1 MRRILPRSLLSLALL
16 GALAACSGEDPAAQ
30 AGGPP
35 GGMALPVE
43 AVTVKPEPLRAGL
56 STVGTLRA
64 DESVVI
70 RPEVSGRL
78 VQIHF
83 KEGQRVKQ
91 GDALFTLDPAVAR
104 AALSEAQA
112 NLENARRA
120 NARASDLGSRQL
132 LSKSEVDAAKAQLGV
147 SQARVESARAQLDKT
162 TIVAPF
168 GGVIGLRETSVG
180 EVVSPGQAL
189 VNLVRLDPMEVDF
202 SVPESDFGLVAV
214 DQPVTVTV
222 DAFPGQVFEGRVSA
236 IEPVIDINSRSA
248 RLRAA
253 IGNPEYKL
261 RPGLFA
267 RITLGVGDAAATAI
281 LIPEQALLQEGETRF
296 VYVVRDGKA
305 ARAEVTT
312 GQRLPGRVAVV
323 EGLKEGDQVITA
335 GQGKPMMYE
344 GAAVMVVPEGGA
356 QPPAAGTPAEGETPA
371 PDAEGP
377 EAGAEAAPA
386 GDGE

>member
-1 MRRILPRSLLSLALL
+1 MRRFLSRSLISLAFLT
-16 GALAACSGEDPAAQ
+16 ALAACAGGDDPAAAAP

-35 GGMALPVE
+35 GGMQLPVE
-43 AVTVKPEPLRAGL
+43 AVTVKAEPLQAGL

-64 DESVVI
+64 DEAVVV
-70 RPEVSGRL
+70 RPEINGRL
-78 VQIHF
+78 VKIHF
-83 KEGQRVKQ
+83 QEGQRVQQ
-91 GDALFTLDPAVAR
+91 GDPLFTLDPAVAQ
-104 AALSEAQA
+104 AALSEALA

-120 NARASDLGSRQL
+120 DARATDLGAKQL
-132 LSKSEVDAAKAQLGV
+132 LSKSEVDSARAQLGV
-147 SQARVESARAQLDKT
+147 TRARVESARAQLDKT

-168 GGVIGLRETSVG
+168 GGVIGLREVSVG

-202 SVPESDFGLVAV
+202 SLPESDLGLVAAG
-214 DQPVTVTV
+214 QPVTVTV
-222 DAFPGQVFEGRVSA
+222 DAFPGQTFEGKVSA

-248 RLRAA
+248 KLRASVV
-253 IGNPEYKL
+253 NPDYKL

-267 RITLGVGDAAATAI
+267 RITLGVGDAGATAI
-281 LIPEQALLQEGETRF
+281 LIPEQALLQQGDTRF

-305 ARAEVTT
+305 ARADVTT

-323 EGLKEGDQVITA
+323 AGLKEGDQVITA

-344 GAAVMVVPEGGA
+344 GAAVMVVPEDGTA
-356 QPPAAGTPAEGETPA
+356 PPAADAAAAGEA
-371 PDAEGP
+371 PDAQ
-377 EAGAEAAPA
+377 ADAKPA

>member
-1 MRRILPRSLLSLALL
+1 MRRRLSLCLLSLT
-16 GALAACSGEDPAAQ
+16 LAACSGADPAAQ
-30 AGGPP
+30 GAGGPP
-35 GGMALPVE
+35 GEMQLPVE
-43 AVTVKPEPLRAGL
+43 AVTVKAESLRAGL

-64 DESVVI
+64 DEAVVV
-70 RPEVSGRL
+70 RPEINGRL
-78 VQIHF
+78 VEIHF

-91 GDALFTLDPAVAR
+91 GEPLFTLDPAVAR
-104 AALSEAQA
+104 ASLNEALA

-120 NARASDLGSRQL
+120 NTRATDLGAQQL
-132 LSKSEVDAAKAQLGV
+132 LSKSDVDTARAQLGV

-168 GGVIGLRETSVG
+168 GGVIGLREVSVG

-202 SVPESDFGLVAV
+202 NLPENELGRVAV
-214 DQPVTVTV
+214 GQPVSVAV
-222 DAFPGQVFEGRVSA
+222 DAFPGESFHGEVAA

-248 RLRAA
+248 KLRASVVNA
-253 IGNPEYKL
+253 DYRL

-267 RITLGVGDAAATAI
+267 RITLGVGDADATAI

-296 VYVVRDGKA
+296 VYVIRDGKA
-305 ARAEVTT
+305 ARATVTT

-344 GAAVMVVPEGGA
+344 GAAVMVVP
-356 QPPAAGTPAEGETPA
+356 AADAAPAEGPA
-371 PDAEGP
+371 P
-377 EAGAEAAPA
+377 EAGAETGNGSTPA